1 MFFDIRQNEESAR
14 NYTTTILKRKNE
26 GISKMAD
33 NRVIIFDTTLRDGEQ
48 ALPQSLSMRQKLQIA
63 LALEELGVDV
73 IEAGFPISSQGD
85 FESVQTIAQTLK
97 RAPSHAVCRARYSK
111 TLNVPAK
118 L

>member
-14 NYTTTILKRKNE
+14 DYTTTILKRKNE

-63 LALEELGVDV
+63 LALEELGV
-73 IEAGFPISSQGD
+73 
-85 FESVQTIAQTLK
+85 ESLKQASLFRVRATL
-97 RAPSHAVCRARYSK
+97 RAFRRLLKH
-111 TLNVPAK
+111 
-118 L
+118 

>member
-73 IEAGFPISSQGD
+73 IEAGFL
-85 FESVQTIAQTLK
+85 FRVRATL
-97 RAPSHAVCRARYSK
+97 RAFRRLLKH
-111 TLNVPAK
+111 
-118 L
+118 